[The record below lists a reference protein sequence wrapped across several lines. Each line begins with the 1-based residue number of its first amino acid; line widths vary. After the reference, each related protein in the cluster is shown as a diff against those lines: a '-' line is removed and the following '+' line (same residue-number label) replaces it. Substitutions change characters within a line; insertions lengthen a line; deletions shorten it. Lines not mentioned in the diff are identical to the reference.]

1 MMQETKQ
8 LRSVRL
14 RISKPR
20 DLVNNIAGTYETV
33 YKALM
38 EYVDNAADAAVDSTR
53 KGHLMITIDNA
64 KGEVTFFD
72 DCGGMSP
79 DELGRLLEN
88 VGDSTKEHRMWI
100 KGQFGFGVHAFRGF
114 ARYAEFTTRKKGCQ
128 TCKLIIDRNSDHDVD
143 VPVTSCEWE
152 PRDDTN
158 GTIVKIHGFN
168 QGVFK
173 RKSFASK
180 LREAI
185 EENFDDVINN
195 GIMEVQIRDG
205 QGNVS
210 EPCIPVNIA
219 SLEGSPI
226 VQEMPLMIGGNAET
240 IKVKLKVVDGSAP
253 RHRASLTRN
262 SRRILTIG
270 DLSSLRNH
278 LKRSQKTIDVW
289 NEPQLTGSIE
299 IGNIANTNIS
309 RNDLQPG
316 SGRDILY
323 EELERIQSIVESKVK
338 DYYNKRRDKQLDAV
352 SNVLSER
359 LTNIL
364 KRFKTRFLKEVIQPK
379 GSQTGGSSGSEVMP
393 GGTDAGGG
401 GMGDIPGA
409 GGPNNDGEGGDKPG
423 VGGAGSGFSGATT
436 IGGGGKEGTG
446 KSTLARS
453 GPTIEFHHLEYQIR
467 CQLVGSQITV
477 NLDNLDFKQ
486 RSPKDGGIDEKLLF
500 HIARIIS
507 PELTLKIYTDAGE
520 IPTPK
525 EFADRSLDLNILIE
539 NDFVDH
545 EQDIAFA
552 AMNINLRD

>member
-1 MMQETKQ
+1 MMQEAKQ

-38 EYVDNAADAAVDSTR
+38 EYVDNAADAAVESMI
-53 KGHLMITIDNA
+53 KGHLVITIDNV
-64 KGEVTFFD
+64 KGEVAFFD

-88 VGDSTKEHRMWI
+88 IGDSTKEHRMWI

-114 ARYAEFTTRKKGCQ
+114 ARYAEFITRKKGYQSCR
-128 TCKLIIDRNSDHDVD
+128 LIIDRNSDHDVD
-143 VPVTSCEWE
+143 VPVTSFEWE
-152 PRDDTN
+152 LGEDKN
-158 GTIVKIHGFN
+158 GTMVKIYGFN

-180 LREAI
+180 LRETI
-185 EENFDDVINN
+185 EENFDEVINN
-195 GIMEVQIRDG
+195 GILEVKIRDG
-205 QGNVS
+205 QGSVS
-210 EPCIPVNIA
+210 EPCVPVNIA

-226 VQEMPLMIGGNAET
+226 IQEIPVKIDGNIGS
-240 IKVKLKVVDGSAP
+240 IKVNLKVIEGSTP
-253 RHRASLTRN
+253 RQRVSLTRN

-270 DLSSLRNH
+270 DLTSFRNH
-278 LKRSQKTIDVW
+278 LKRSLRTIDVW
-289 NEPQLTGSIE
+289 NEPHLTGAIE
-299 IGNIANTNIS
+299 IGHIANTNIS

-316 SGRDILY
+316 NGRDLLY
-323 EELERIQSIVESKVK
+323 EELEHIQSIVESKVK
-338 DYYNKRRDKQLDAV
+338 DYYNKRRDRQLDAV
-352 SNVLSER
+352 SEVLSER

-364 KRFKTRFLKEVIQPK
+364 KRFKTKFLKEVIQPK
-379 GSQTGGSSGSEVMP
+379 GAETGGSSGIEVMP
-393 GGTDAGGG
+393 GGTDAGGNG
-401 GMGDIPGA
+401 IGDVPGA
-409 GGPNNDGEGGDKPG
+409 GGQRNDGGGGDTPRA
-423 VGGAGSGFSGATT
+423 GGIGSGSSGAT
-436 IGGGGKEGTG
+436 IGGGGKEGAG

-453 GPTIEFHHLEYQIR
+453 GPTIEFHHLEPQIR

-477 NLDNLDFKQ
+477 NTDNPDFKQ
-486 RSPKDGGIDEKLLF
+486 RSPRAGEIDEKLLF

-507 PELTLKIYTDAGE
+507 PELTLKVYTDKGE

-539 NDFVDH
+539 NDFAEH
-545 EQDIAFA
+545 EEDIALA
-552 AMNINLRD
+552 AMNTNVSD